1 MTAEALA
8 IVLHHSSMKGADK
21 LILVGIANH
30 DGDGGSWPS
39 VQTLA
44 YYANVE
50 PRSVQRSI
58 DKLIQAGEITAE
70 RNGGGSAKTADHMRP
85 NLYEVVLKCPPN
97 CDGSKRHVL
106 VCRVCQKPLIGPHKA
121 RRLLQHPGCA
131 QVPLEAPAD
140 PLTPT
145 SPPDAHVTPPLT
157 PTSPELHPEHN
168 PPRDTA
174 FTYLPNRACA
184 SGPYVG
190 QRHTYASPTA
200 RYCTWCLEAR
210 DLEEDA

>member
-145 SPPDAHVTPPLT
+145 SP
-157 PTSPELHPEHN
+157 ELHPEHN